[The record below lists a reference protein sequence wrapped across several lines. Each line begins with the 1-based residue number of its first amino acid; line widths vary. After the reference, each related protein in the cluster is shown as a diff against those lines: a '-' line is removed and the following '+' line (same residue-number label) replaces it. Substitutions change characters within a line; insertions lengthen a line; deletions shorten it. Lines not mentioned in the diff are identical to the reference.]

1 MARLAA
7 TRCASYR
14 RSFRSLEMLLP
25 KLLGAPGQSLDQ
37 LADRIDKGLAKI
49 DFQKFTRA
57 IKSIGPEI
65 QTLHDAFDPT
75 LAQRMDTIA
84 GAWDRLLNS
93 FGKSPAGAEIKAA
106 MDDIAKGL
114 DEIAKKQEQVGKF
127 TVTEAAGDGDGQIIA
142 TSVR

>member
-1 MARLAA
+1 MKRTKKSRLFSMRSARSGQVSGDTLRKLQAQFPQLGNELAKA
-7 TRCASYR
+7 
-14 RSFRSLEMLLP
+14 
-25 KLLGAPGQSLDQ
+25 LGAPGQSLDQ

-65 QTLHDAFDPT
+65 QTLSDAFDPT

-93 FGKSPAGAEIKAA
+93 FGKSPAGAAIKAA

-114 DEIAKKQEQVGKF
+114 DEIAKKQEQ
-127 TVTEAAGDGDGQIIA
+127 Q
-142 TSVR
+142 R